1 MVEVGPSCTHG
12 PDCPRKLRENNYTPA
27 QVAAAAESRRLIDIN
42 MYAAMQKL
50 EDRRL
55 ANPRW
60 KRWLKASPFLL
71 PAGLYAGGMYWLYVV
86 TTHNA

>member
-1 MVEVGPSCTHG
+1 MSCTHG
-12 PDCPRKLRENNYTPA
+12 PDCPRKLRESRVTPA
-27 QVAAAAESRRLIDIN
+27 QARAATESRRLIQLN
-42 MYAAMQKL
+42 LASALLKLQAAR
-50 EDRRL
+50 D

-71 PAGLYAGGMYWLYVV
+71 PVGLYAGGMYWLYVV